1 MHLRSTKVLSCP
13 FCKLNGISFI
23 VKETTATTVVLEN
36 NTAVANMG
44 HANAQSIS
52 GGALIRVYIA
62 MLTIDSTDREES
74 VQVGGSSLI
83 VSSGTIDLTG
93 AHVGTDLRLLDDK
106 AASLDIGSADN
117 PKLISV
123 STTTADE
130 HVSFTHD
137 LRMEGNGAGKES
149 NLKIVKESV
158 RVQIA
163 SQCQK
168 SKSAT

>member
-1 MHLRSTKVLSCP
+1 
-13 FCKLNGISFI
+13 
-23 VKETTATTVVLEN
+23 
-36 NTAVANMG
+36 MG

-74 VQVGGSSLI
+74 VQVGGSSFI
-83 VSSGTIDLTG
+83 VSGGKIDFTG
-93 AHVGTDLRLLDDK
+93 AHGGTDLRILDDE

-137 LRMEGNGAGKES
+137 LRMEGNGVGKES
-149 NLKIVKESV
+149 NLKISTNSNLLIGKVPLGN
-158 RVQIA
+158 
-163 SQCQK
+163 
-168 SKSAT
+168 SK